1 MNRTP
6 RSIDEALRRTRVF
19 EGEYT
24 TADLQDARNTLA
36 AHLHELRWVQFLSTV
51 PHPGPPG
58 RPQPA
63 ALHEQAACD
72 LRLLCRG
79 TVHHAGAAAHITT
92 FTTATSRDPDGA
104 LTFAS
109 LLYLAD
115 QDEGARFWWH
125 YAAGAGNTTAALC
138 LYLLHLSHGEM
149 RDAAYW
155 AGQIDCLNA
164 LGWSTYTPVAHHA
177 GIQHSACMAGPAI
190 HYTLPASAPALSEE
204 ALKDAVDDLPI
215 PYDGDVGPVPQP
227 MPNLAAHWED
237 LVTS

>member
-24 TADLQDARNTLA
+24 TADLQAARHTLA
-36 AHLHELRWVQFLSTV
+36 AHLHELRWVQFLNTV
-51 PHPGPPG
+51 PHPGPHA

-63 ALHEQAACD
+63 ALHEQAAHD

-79 TVHHAGAAAHITT
+79 AVHHHDAAAHIND
-92 FTTATSRDPDGA
+92 FATSRDPDGA

-109 LLYLAD
+109 LLHLAD
-115 QDEGARFWWH
+115 QEEGSRFWWH
-125 YAAGAGNTTAALC
+125 YAAGSGNTTAALC
-138 LYLLHLSHGEM
+138 LYLLHLRHGEM
-149 RDAAYW
+149 RDAAHW
-155 AGQIDCLNA
+155 AGQIHRLNT

-177 GIQHSACMAGPAI
+177 GIQHPPCTAGLAI
-190 HYTLPASAPALSEE
+190 RYTLPAPSPALCEE

-215 PYDGDVGPVPQP
+215 PHNGDLGPIPQP
-227 MPNLAAHWED
+227 MPALAAHWED